1 LSFRRAAYEKESRNF
16 NLQSEIPHF
25 VRNDMAPKRCPAAC
39 FEQAHLPQQAVR
51 PHILSDMKHKVF
63 ITRPVGDEA
72 MQMLAVRYEV
82 ACNTRDVR
90 LSPEEVAENIREA
103 DGLMLAG
110 ARLTAEALAQAP
122 KLRAVSNVGVG
133 YDNIDLCACTARRIP
148 VTSVVGVVEE
158 ATADLAFGLLLAAAR
173 RLAEADRYVRDKQWQ
188 HWQWKLLWGTDVHNK
203 TLGIYGFGHIGQA
216 MARRARGFSMRV
228 MYYSRHRAPE
238 AVERELC
245 ASYVDRDALLA
256 QSDFL
261 SLHVPLTSAT
271 RHLIAAPELARMKR
285 SAFLVN
291 TARGPIVDEEA
302 LVSALERGQIA
313 GGALD
318 VFEQEPHVHP
328 KLLTLPNVALAP
340 HIGSAT
346 GETRA
351 AMARFAAENLLEL
364 LDGKRP
370 ATLLNPQVF
379 E

>member
-1 LSFRRAAYEKESRNF
+1 LEQPQSALRTLWPKAF
-16 NLQSEIPHF
+16 NTEATERLGSGT
-25 VRNDMAPKRCPAAC
+25 A
-39 FEQAHLPQQAVR
+39 R
-51 PHILSDMKHKVF
+51 PHILNAMKQKVF

-72 MQMLAVRYEV
+72 IQMLSARYDV

-90 LSPEEVAENIREA
+90 PTPEEMAENLRDT

-110 ARLTAEALAQAP
+110 ARLTAEVLAQAP

-133 YDNIDLCACTARRIP
+133 YDNIDLPACTARKIP
-148 VTSVVGVVEE
+148 VTSAVGVVEE

-173 RLAEADRYVRDKQWQ
+173 RLAEADRYVRDGQWQ
-188 HWQWKLLWGTDVHNK
+188 SWQWKLLWGTDVHNK
-203 TLGIYGFGHIGQA
+203 TLGIFGFGHIGQA

-228 MYYSRHRAPE
+228 IYHSRHRVPE
-238 AVERELC
+238 AIERELG
-245 ASYVDRDALLA
+245 ASYVDRDALLS

-271 RHLIAAPELARMKR
+271 RHLMGAAEFARMR
-285 SAFLVN
+285 PSAFLVN

-302 LVSALERGQIA
+302 LVAALEKGQIKGA
-313 GGALD
+313 ALD

-346 GETRA
+346 AETRA
-351 AMARFAAENLLEL
+351 AMARFAAQNLLDL